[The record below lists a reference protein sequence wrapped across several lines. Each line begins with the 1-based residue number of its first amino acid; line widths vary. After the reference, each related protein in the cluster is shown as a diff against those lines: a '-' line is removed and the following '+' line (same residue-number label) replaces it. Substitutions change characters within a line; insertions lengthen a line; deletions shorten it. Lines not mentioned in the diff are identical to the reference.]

1 MKQKTKNPAKA
12 TGTESINKN
21 SANFDKLPLT
31 KMAEIMCAENLVAV
45 KAVEKAKKEIT
56 KAVKL
61 IEETYLKS
69 GKIIFIGAGTSG
81 RLGILE
87 AAECPP
93 TFSTSP
99 NTFIGLIAG
108 GNKAVFKSVE
118 GAEDNA
124 KQGAK
129 DFLKIANKKD
139 LLIGIASSGT
149 TPYVLGALKEA
160 KKQGNKTVFISSNK
174 IAKNAGADITIF
186 LNTGAEVISGSTRL
200 KAGTAQK
207 LVLNMLT
214 TMAMARVGKVYK
226 NYMVDLQAKNEK
238 LKTRATRLIALSAN
252 ISTEEAKK
260 YAQKTNYCVKEAVIM
275 AKLKVSQKQAKE
287 ILKKHKGFLR
297 RALNE

>member
-1 MKQKTKNPAKA
+1 MKNPKTKP
-12 TGTESINKN
+12 TGTEGINKN

-31 KMAEIMCAENLVAV
+31 KMAEIMCAENLIAA
-45 KAVEKAKKEIT
+45 KAVEKAKKEIV
-56 KAVKL
+56 KAVKA
-61 IEETYLKS
+61 IIETYLNG
-69 GKIIFIGAGTSG
+69 GKIIFMGAGTSG

-93 TFSTSP
+93 TFSTHP
-99 NTFIGLIAG
+99 NIFTGLIAG

-129 DFLKIANKKD
+129 DFVKIANKKD

-149 TPYVLGALKEA
+149 TPYVLGALLAA

-174 IAKNAGADITIF
+174 IAKNAGADITIY

-214 TMAMARVGKVYK
+214 TMAMASVGKVYK

-260 YAQKTNYCVKEAVIM
+260 YAQKTKYCVKEAVIM
-275 AKLKVSQKQAKE
+275 AKLKVGQKQAKE

-297 RALNE
+297 SALNE

>member
-1 MKQKTKNPAKA
+1 MRTNKKFPLNLSE
-12 TGTESINKN
+12 TESINKN
-21 SANFDKLPLT
+21 SENFDKLPLN
-31 KMAEIMCAENLVAV
+31 KMAEIMCAENLAAA
-45 KAVEKAKKEIT
+45 KAVEKAKKEIV
-56 KAVKL
+56 KAVKFV
-61 IEETYLKS
+61 EETYLKG

-93 TFSTSP
+93 TFSTPP
-99 NTFIGLIAG
+99 NIFTGLIAG
-108 GNKAVFKSVE
+108 GNNAVFKSVE
-118 GAEDNA
+118 GAEDNV

-149 TPYVLGALKEA
+149 TPYVLGALQAA
-160 KKQGNKTVFISSNK
+160 KKKGNKTIFISSNK
-174 IAKNAGADITIF
+174 IAKNAGADITIY

-214 TMAMARVGKVYK
+214 TMAMSRVGKIYK

-238 LKTRATRLIALSAN
+238 LKNRAVRLIALAAN
-252 ISTEEAKK
+252 ISAEEAKK
-260 YAQKTNYCVKEAVIM
+260 YAQKTNYNIKEAVVM
-275 AKLKVSQKQAKE
+275 TKRKVNQKQAKE
-287 ILKKHKGFLR
+287 LLKKHKGFLR
-297 RALNE
+297 GALNE

>member
-1 MKQKTKNPAKA
+1 MKTKRNISL
-12 TGTESINKN
+12 TETERINTH
-21 SANFDKLPLT
+21 SENFDKLPLNE
-31 KMAEIMCAENLVAV
+31 MAEIMCAENLNAANAV
-45 KAVEKAKKEIT
+45 YKAKKEII
-56 KAVKL
+56 KAVKFT
-61 IEETYLKS
+61 EQTYLNG
-69 GKIIFIGAGTSG
+69 GKIIFMGAGTSG
-81 RLGILE
+81 RLGVLE

-93 TFSTSP
+93 TFSTP
-99 NTFIGLIAG
+99 QNIFTALIAG

-118 GAEDNA
+118 GAEDNL

-149 TPYVLGALKEA
+149 TPYVLGALAAA
-160 KKQGNKTVFISSNK
+160 KKNGNKTVFISSNK
-174 IAKNAGADITIF
+174 TAKNADADITIY

-238 LKTRATRLIALSAN
+238 LKNRAIRLIALSAN
-252 ISTEEAKK
+252 ITTEEAKK
-260 YAQKTNYCVKEAVIM
+260 YAQKTNYSIKEAVIM
-275 AKLKVSQKQAKE
+275 AKLKLNRKQAQNL
-287 ILKKHKGFLR
+287 LKKHKGFLR
-297 RALNE
+297 GALNE

>member
-1 MKQKTKNPAKA
+1 MALPF
-12 TGTESINKN
+12 TETEALNKN
-21 SANFDKLPLT
+21 SQNFDKLPLN
-31 KMAEIMCAENLVAV
+31 KMAEVMCAENFAAATAV
-45 KAVEKAKKEIT
+45 KKAKKEIV

-61 IEETYLKS
+61 VEQTYLTG

-81 RLGILE
+81 RLGVLE

-93 TFSTSP
+93 TF
-99 NTFIGLIAG
+99 NTPKNLFTAVIAG
-108 GNKAVFKSVE
+108 GNNAVFESVE
-118 GAEDNA
+118 GAEDNE

-149 TPYVLGALKEA
+149 TPYVLGALKAA
-160 KKQGNKTVFISSNK
+160 KKRGNNTVFITSNK
-174 IAKNAGADITIF
+174 TAKKANATVTIY

-214 TMAMARVGKVYK
+214 TMAMARVGKIYK

-238 LKTRATRLIALSAN
+238 LKKRATRLIALSAN
-252 ISTEEAKK
+252 ISLQEAKK
-260 YAQKTNYCVKEAVIM
+260 YAQKTNYSVKEATVM
-275 AKLKVSQKQAKE
+275 AKLKVNQKQAKE

-297 RALNE
+297 EALNE

>member
-1 MKQKTKNPAKA
+1 MQLPL
-12 TGTESINKN
+12 TETEAINKN
-21 SANFDKLPLT
+21 SQNFDKLPIK
-31 KMAEIMCAENLVAV
+31 KMAEVMCAENFIATTAV
-45 KAVEKAKKEIT
+45 QKAQKEIV

-61 IEETYLKS
+61 VEETYLS
-69 GKIIFIGAGTSG
+69 GGKIIFMGAGTSG

-93 TFSTSP
+93 TF
-99 NTFIGLIAG
+99 NTPKNLFTAIIAG
-108 GNKAVFKSVE
+108 GKKAVFESVE
-118 GAEDNA
+118 GAEDNS

-129 DFLKIANKKD
+129 DFLEIAGKKD

-149 TPYVLGALKEA
+149 TPYVLGALKAA
-160 KKQGNKTVFISSNK
+160 KKHGNKTVLISSNK
-174 IAKNAGADITIF
+174 IAKKAGATVTIY

-238 LKTRATRLIALSAN
+238 LKNRATRLISLAAN
-252 ISTEEAKK
+252 IDINEAKK
-260 YAQKTNYCVKEAVIM
+260 YAHKTNFNVKEAIVM
-275 AKLKVSQKQAKE
+275 AKLKISQKQAKE

-297 RALNE
+297 SALNE

>member
-1 MKQKTKNPAKA
+1 MKTKKKIHLNL
-12 TGTESINKN
+12 TETEKINAN
-21 SANFDKLPLT
+21 SENFDKLPLG
-31 KMAEIMCAENLVAV
+31 KMAAIMCAENFAAAA
-45 KAVEKAKKEIT
+45 AVEKAKKEIV
-56 KAVKL
+56 KAAKL
-61 IEETYLKS
+61 VENTYIS
-69 GKIIFIGAGTSG
+69 GGKIIFMGAGTSG

-93 TFSTSP
+93 TFNTPP
-99 NTFIGLIAG
+99 NIFTALIAG

-129 DFLKIANKKD
+129 DFLKIAAKKD

-149 TPYVLGALKEA
+149 TPYVLGALAAA
-160 KKQGNKTVFISSNK
+160 KKNGNKTVFISSNK
-174 IAKNAGADITIF
+174 IAKNAGANITIY

-226 NYMVDLQAKNEK
+226 NYMVDVQAKNEK
-238 LKTRATRLIALSAN
+238 LKARATRLIALAAN
-252 ISTEEAKK
+252 ISVDEAKK
-260 YAQKTNYCVKEAVIM
+260 YAQKTKFSVKEAVLM
-275 AKLKVSQKQAKE
+275 AKLNINLKDAKNL
-287 ILKKHKGFLR
+287 LKKHKGFLR
-297 RALNE
+297 SALDE

>member
-1 MKQKTKNPAKA
+1 MTM

-21 SANFDKLPLT
+21 SANFDKLPFT
-31 KMAEIMCAENLVAV
+31 KMAELMYAENLNAA
-45 KAVEKAKKEIT
+45 KAVEKAKKEIIKAA
-56 KAVKL
+56 KAVA
-61 IEETYLKS
+61 ETYLNK
-69 GKIIFIGAGTSG
+69 GKIIFMGAGTSG

-99 NTFIGLIAG
+99 NIFIGLIAG

-118 GAEDNA
+118 GAEDNL

-129 DFLKIANKKD
+129 DFFKIASKKD

-149 TPYVLGALKEA
+149 TPYVLGALQAA

-174 IAKNAGADITIF
+174 IAENAGADITIF

-214 TMAMARVGKVYK
+214 TMAMAHVGKVYK
-226 NYMVDLQAKNEK
+226 NYMVDLQAKNAK
-238 LKTRATRLIALSAN
+238 LRNRAVRLIALSAN
-252 ISTEEAKK
+252 ISAEEAQK

-275 AKLKVSQKQAKE
+275 AKLKVGQKQAKE

-297 RALNE
+297 SALNE

>member
-1 MKQKTKNPAKA
+1 MALPF
-12 TGTESINKN
+12 TETEALNKN
-21 SANFDKLPLT
+21 SQNFDKLPLN
-31 KMAEIMCAENLVAV
+31 KMAEVMCAENFVVANAV
-45 KAVEKAKKEIT
+45 KKAQKEIV

-61 IEETYLKS
+61 IEVTYLAG

-93 TFSTSP
+93 TFSTPKNLFSA
-99 NTFIGLIAG
+99 IIAG
-108 GNKAVFKSVE
+108 GKKAVFESVE

-124 KQGAK
+124 MQGAK
-129 DFLKIANKKD
+129 DFLKTANKKD

-149 TPYVLGALKEA
+149 TPYVLGALSAA
-160 KKQGNKTVFISSNK
+160 KKQGIKTIFITSNK
-174 IAKNAGADITIF
+174 SAKKAGATVTIY

-214 TMAMARVGKVYK
+214 TMAMARVGKIYK

-238 LKTRATRLIALSAN
+238 LKKRATRLIAIAAN
-252 ISTEEAKK
+252 ISLESAQK
-260 YAQKTNYCVKEAVIM
+260 YAAKTNFNVKEAVIM
-275 AKLKVSQKQAKE
+275 AKLKVNQKQAKE
-287 ILKKHKGFLR
+287 ILKRHKGFLR
-297 RALNE
+297 GALNE

>member
-1 MKQKTKNPAKA
+1 MQLPL
-12 TGTESINKN
+12 TETEAINKN
-21 SANFDKLPLT
+21 SQNFDKLPIK
-31 KMAEIMCAENLVAV
+31 KMAEVMCAENFIATNAV
-45 KAVEKAKKEIT
+45 KKAQKEIV

-61 IEETYLKS
+61 VEETYLAG
-69 GKIIFIGAGTSG
+69 GKIIFMGAGTSG

-93 TFSTSP
+93 TF
-99 NTFIGLIAG
+99 NTPKNLFTAIIAG
-108 GNKAVFKSVE
+108 GKKAVFESVE
-118 GAEDNA
+118 GAEDNS

-129 DFLKIANKKD
+129 DFLEIAGKKD

-149 TPYVLGALKEA
+149 TPYVLGALKAA
-160 KKQGNKTVFISSNK
+160 KKHGNKTVLISSNK
-174 IAKNAGADITIF
+174 IAKKAGTTVTIY

-238 LKTRATRLIALSAN
+238 LKNRATRLISLAAN
-252 ISTEEAKK
+252 IDINEAKK
-260 YAQKTNYCVKEAVIM
+260 YAQKTDFNVKEAIVM
-275 AKLKVSQKQAKE
+275 AKLKVNQKQAKE

-297 RALNE
+297 SALNE

>member
-1 MKQKTKNPAKA
+1 MVLPF
-12 TGTESINKN
+12 TETEALNKN
-21 SANFDKLPLT
+21 SQNFDKLPLN
-31 KMAEIMCAENLVAV
+31 KMAEVMCAENFVVANAV
-45 KAVEKAKKEIT
+45 KKAQKEIV

-61 IEETYLKS
+61 IEVTYLAG

-93 TFSTSP
+93 TFSTPKNLFSA
-99 NTFIGLIAG
+99 IIAG
-108 GNKAVFKSVE
+108 GKKAVFESVE

-124 KQGAK
+124 MHGAK

-149 TPYVLGALKEA
+149 TPYVLGALSAA
-160 KKQGNKTVFISSNK
+160 KKQGIKTIFITSNK
-174 IAKNAGADITIF
+174 SAKKAGATVPIY

-214 TMAMARVGKVYK
+214 TMAMARVGKIYK

-238 LKTRATRLIALSAN
+238 LKKRATRLIAIAAN
-252 ISTEEAKK
+252 ISLESAQK
-260 YAQKTNYCVKEAVIM
+260 YAAKTNFNVKEAVIM
-275 AKLKVSQKQAKE
+275 AKLKVNQKQAKE
-287 ILKKHKGFLR
+287 TLKRHKGFLR
-297 RALNE
+297 GALNE

>member
-1 MKQKTKNPAKA
+1 MKTKTKNPMKT

-31 KMAEIMCAENLVAV
+31 KMAEIMCAENLVAI
-45 KAVEKAKKEIT
+45 KAVTRAKKDIIKAT
-56 KAVKL
+56 KLV
-61 IEETYLKS
+61 ENTYLS
-69 GKIIFIGAGTSG
+69 GGKIIFIGAGTSG

-93 TFSTSP
+93 TFSTSQ
-99 NTFIGLIAG
+99 NVFTGLIAG
-108 GNKAVFKSVE
+108 GNNAVFKSVE
-118 GAEDNA
+118 GAEDNQ
-124 KQGAK
+124 KQGTK

-139 LLIGIASSGT
+139 LLVGIASSGT
-149 TPYVLGALKEA
+149 TPYVLGALQAA

-174 IAKNAGADITIF
+174 IAENAGADITIY

-214 TMAMARVGKVYK
+214 TMAMTRVGTVYK

-238 LKTRATRLIALSAN
+238 LKNRAIRLIALSGN
-252 ISTEEAKK
+252 ITFEEAKK
-260 YAQKTNYCVKEAVIM
+260 YAQKTNYCVKEAIIM
-275 AKLKVSQKQAKE
+275 AKLKVDQKKAKE